1 MPTTQLPRGRHVS
14 PVTKVMT
21 GPKMSPRQMLPCAD
35 ECIPVINF
43 VKSQKQLILTCRE
56 DRKRGTIGPMTK
68 SQAHQPDPDNPDP
81 TRDVPG
87 DGTWGTLDRIRV
99 TRPELRGALSACA
112 TYVADNPWQVRGQ
125 SIKEVAIGAGVSR
138 NAVHRFTRAIG
149 YEGFRSFVQ
158 ALSLD
163 LGRVIGS
170 AYGLPSSLVAP
181 SVIGS
186 GTEYAPVSVQSV
198 IARVFELEIEALAD
212 TMRNIP
218 QSIERVVDALVGANE
233 ILFVGTGA
241 AMALCELSAYRL
253 MTLGIRANAASD
265 PGVILPRIFL
275 MKPGDV
281 VFAVSY
287 HGNTRHVNEALE
299 DGRARGLTTVCLTA
313 VSGSIAGSLAD
324 HELLVIGPRTAI
336 AFGQFASRVASAT
349 MLDALAAAVAWR
361 LDETALPHA
370 NALQTALR
378 IRTSETRRQGTRPP
392 RQA

>member
-1 MPTTQLPRGRHVS
+1 
-14 PVTKVMT
+14 
-21 GPKMSPRQMLPCAD
+21 
-35 ECIPVINF
+35 
-43 VKSQKQLILTCRE
+43 
-56 DRKRGTIGPMTK
+56 MTK
-68 SQAHQPDPDNPDP
+68 AQAHLPDPDNPEP
-81 TRDVPG
+81 TGDVAG
-87 DGTWGTLDRIRV
+87 DGTRGTLDRIRV
-99 TRPELRGALSACA
+99 ARPELRGALSACA

-125 SIKEVAIGAGVSR
+125 SIKEVATGAGVST

-149 YEGFRSFVQ
+149 YDGFRSFVQ

-170 AYGLPSSLVAP
+170 AYGLPSSLVSP
-181 SVIGS
+181 SVAAIGS
-186 GTEYAPVSVQSV
+186 ENASVSAQSV

-218 QSIERVVDALVGANE
+218 RSIERVVDALVGANE

-253 MTLGIRANAASD
+253 MTLGIHSSAASD
-265 PGVILPRIFL
+265 PGAILPRIFL

-299 DGRARGLTTVCLTA
+299 DARSRGLTTVCLTA
-313 VSGSIAGSLAD
+313 VSGSVAGSLAD
-324 HELLVIGPRTAI
+324 HELMVIGPRTAI
-336 AFGQFASRVASAT
+336 AFGQFASRVSSAT

-361 LDETALPHA
+361 LEATALPHA

-378 IRTSETRRQGTRPP
+378 SRTSETRRHGTRQP
-392 RQA
+392 REA

>member
-1 MPTTQLPRGRHVS
+1 
-14 PVTKVMT
+14 
-21 GPKMSPRQMLPCAD
+21 
-35 ECIPVINF
+35 
-43 VKSQKQLILTCRE
+43 
-56 DRKRGTIGPMTK
+56 MTK
-68 SQAHQPDPDNPDP
+68 AQAHLPDPDNPEP
-81 TRDVPG
+81 TGDVAG
-87 DGTWGTLDRIRV
+87 DGTRGTLDRIRV
-99 TRPELRGALSACA
+99 ARPELRGALSACA

-125 SIKEVAIGAGVSR
+125 SIKEVATGAAVST

-149 YEGFRSFVQ
+149 YDGFRSFVQ

-181 SVIGS
+181 SVAGIGS
-186 GTEYAPVSVQSV
+186 ENASVSAQSV

-218 QSIERVVDALVGANE
+218 RLIERVVDALVGANE

-253 MTLGIRANAASD
+253 MTLGIHSSAASD
-265 PGVILPRIFL
+265 PGAILPRIFL

-299 DGRARGLTTVCLTA
+299 DGRSRGLTTVCLTA
-313 VSGSIAGSLAD
+313 VSGSVAGSLAD

-361 LDETALPHA
+361 LEATALPHA

-378 IRTSETRRQGTRPP
+378 SRTSETRRHSTRQS
-392 RQA
+392 REA

>member
-1 MPTTQLPRGRHVS
+1 
-14 PVTKVMT
+14 
-21 GPKMSPRQMLPCAD
+21 
-35 ECIPVINF
+35 
-43 VKSQKQLILTCRE
+43 
-56 DRKRGTIGPMTK
+56 MTK
-68 SQAHQPDPDNPDP
+68 AQAHLPDPDNPEP
-81 TRDVPG
+81 TGDVAG
-87 DGTWGTLDRIRV
+87 DGTRGTLDRIRV
-99 TRPELRGALSACA
+99 ARPELRGALSACA

-125 SIKEVAIGAGVSR
+125 SIKEVATGAGVST

-149 YEGFRSFVQ
+149 YDGFRSFVQ

-170 AYGLPSSLVAP
+170 AYGLPSSLVSP
-181 SVIGS
+181 SVAAIGS
-186 GTEYAPVSVQSV
+186 DNASVSAQSV

-218 QSIERVVDALVGANE
+218 RSIERVVDALVGANE

-253 MTLGIRANAASD
+253 MTLGIHSSAASD
-265 PGVILPRIFL
+265 PGAILPRIFL

-299 DGRARGLTTVCLTA
+299 DGRSRGLTTVCLTA
-313 VSGSIAGSLAD
+313 VSGSVAGSLAD
-324 HELLVIGPRTAI
+324 HELMVIGPRTAI

-361 LDETALPHA
+361 LEATALPHA

-378 IRTSETRRQGTRPP
+378 SRTFETRRHGTRQP
-392 RQA
+392 REA

>member
-1 MPTTQLPRGRHVS
+1 
-14 PVTKVMT
+14 
-21 GPKMSPRQMLPCAD
+21 
-35 ECIPVINF
+35 
-43 VKSQKQLILTCRE
+43 
-56 DRKRGTIGPMTK
+56 MTK
-68 SQAHQPDPDNPDP
+68 AQAHLPDPDNPEP
-81 TRDVPG
+81 TGDVAG
-87 DGTWGTLDRIRV
+87 DGTRGTLDRIRV
-99 TRPELRGALSACA
+99 ARPELRGALSACA

-125 SIKEVAIGAGVSR
+125 SIKEVASGAGVST

-149 YEGFRSFVQ
+149 YDGFRSFVQ

-181 SVIGS
+181 PFVACNGS
-186 GTEYAPVSVQSV
+186 ENPSVSVQSV

-218 QSIERVVDALVGANE
+218 RSIERVVDALVGANE

-241 AMALCELSAYRL
+241 AMALCELTAYRL
-253 MTLGIRANAASD
+253 MTLGIHASAASD
-265 PGVILPRIFL
+265 PGAILPRIFL

-324 HELLVIGPRTAI
+324 HELMVIGPRTAI

-361 LDETALPHA
+361 LEETALPHA

-378 IRTSETRRQGTRPP
+378 SRTSETKRQGPRAP

>member
-1 MPTTQLPRGRHVS
+1 
-14 PVTKVMT
+14 
-21 GPKMSPRQMLPCAD
+21 
-35 ECIPVINF
+35 
-43 VKSQKQLILTCRE
+43 
-56 DRKRGTIGPMTK
+56 MTK
-68 SQAHQPDPDNPDP
+68 AQAHLPDPDNPEP
-81 TRDVPG
+81 TGDVAG
-87 DGTWGTLDRIRV
+87 DGTRGTLDRIRV
-99 TRPELRGALSACA
+99 ARPELRGALSACA

-125 SIKEVAIGAGVSR
+125 SIKEVATGAGVST

-149 YEGFRSFVQ
+149 YDGFRSFVQ

-170 AYGLPSSLVAP
+170 AYGLPSSLVSP
-181 SVIGS
+181 SVAAIGS
-186 GTEYAPVSVQSV
+186 DNASVSAQSV

-218 QSIERVVDALVGANE
+218 RSIERVVDALVGANE

-253 MTLGIRANAASD
+253 MTLGIHSSAASD
-265 PGVILPRIFL
+265 PGAILPRIFL

-299 DGRARGLTTVCLTA
+299 DGRSRGLTTVCLTA
-313 VSGSIAGSLAD
+313 VSGSVAGSLAD
-324 HELLVIGPRTAI
+324 HELMVIGPRTAI

-361 LDETALPHA
+361 LEATALPHA

-378 IRTSETRRQGTRPP
+378 SRTSEARRHGTRQP
-392 RQA
+392 REA